1 MQLISLR
8 MQKALVLVL
17 ISWLFVPVLYAQDH
31 SAVKEIYI
39 EGFITNPEGRYLEN
53 VHVVNLTANSGSNSN
68 REGQFRIDAL
78 PGDSLRFTGIGYNP
92 LIYRIPAVRT
102 SPVLPLHIVM
112 ESDTILITGAY
123 IYPWPADVAA
133 FKQAILSMDDQTP
146 KVPDLKL
153 NDRRYYSQALPGGV
167 PPATIPGMANPGLTY
182 TIPGPITALYEAFSK
197 TAKSQRK
204 FEELVKDDQKRE
216 VAARR
221 YNAEVVKQVTH
232 FTSDKEIQDFMIFCN
247 LSIDFIIRSS
257 EYDLYLAIHDCLLA
271 YNESNKNESSR

>member
-1 MQLISLR
+1 MRKVIFLI
-8 MQKALVLVL
+8 L
-17 ISWLFVPVLYAQDH
+17 ISWLASPALQAQVNLP
-31 SAVKEIYI
+31 AVSIYV
-39 EGFITNPEGRYLEN
+39 EGFITNPEGRYIEN
-53 VHVVNLTANSGSNSN
+53 VHIVNLSDKRGVNSS
-68 REGQFRIDAL
+68 REGQFRMEAL

-92 LIYRIPAVRT
+92 LTYRIPAERP

-123 IYPWPADVAA
+123 IYPWPADAAA
-133 FKQAILSMDDQTP
+133 FKQAILSMEDQTP
-146 KVPDLKL
+146 TVPDLKL
-153 NDRRYYSQALPGGV
+153 NDRRFYSQTLPGG
-167 PPATIPGMANPGLTY
+167 PPPSTIPGMANPGLTY

-204 FEELVKDDQKRE
+204 FGELVKDDQKRE

-221 YNAEVVKQVTH
+221 YNAEVVKQVTR
-232 FTSDKEIQDFMIFCN
+232 FTSDKEIQDFMLFCN

-271 YNESNKNESSR
+271 YNESNKKESAR